1 MRVRVRVGVRVR
13 VRARVGRE
21 LGEGAGGM
29 GRELGD
35 GLQRSLARLARLL
48 RLLDVGFEQRH
59 EGVVDL
65 TEGRAEGWADEG
77 PGLGQG

>member
-1 MRVRVRVGVRVR
+1 MRVR

-21 LGEGAGGM
+21 LGE
-29 GRELGD
+29 

-65 TEGRAEGWADEG
+65 AEGRAEG
-77 PGLGQG
+77 